1 MNLHHG
7 LYFKL
12 IGLSIITFCSGP
24 VLDKLIFSEA
34 IFEQF
39 LLQENSRICTA
50 QQNETKLLNIFTEHL
65 NLSRRKNFVD

>member
-24 VLDKLIFSEA
+24 VLDRLIFGEA

-39 LLQENSRICTA
+39 LLQENNRICTA